1 MKYKYVDFDWRDS
14 KNCFVFTGSKANKM
28 ENKDQVKTL
37 LIIKSSA
44 KLMEEVEDEIDTP
57 DPEEEEESD
66 ES

>member
-1 MKYKYVDFDWRDS
+1 
-14 KNCFVFTGSKANKM
+14 M

-57 DPEEEEESD
+57 DPEEEEGSD